1 MWRSHYE
8 SRSFFQAFPM
18 ALPDRLVR
26 LRYRFPVIFD
36 AYPIH
41 SPFIFHIP
49 DMLPLYAMIFPLM
62 LLKSPQFPSV
72 SYGFPMVSRINKPW
86 ISPTSSAKSPEVYFE
101 GFKVAA
107 LVQQLWGPVPT
118 VKWPCITVIT
128 GDFYGII
135 STNKLVKLG
144 YKWDYTWE
152 LHIL

>member
-1 MWRSHYE
+1 
-8 SRSFFQAFPM
+8 
-18 ALPDRLVR
+18 
-26 LRYRFPVIFD
+26 
-36 AYPIH
+36 
-41 SPFIFHIP
+41 
-49 DMLPLYAMIFPLM
+49 
-62 LLKSPQFPSV
+62 
-72 SYGFPMVSRINKPW
+72 MVSRINKPW

-107 LVQQLWGPVPT
+107 LV
-118 VKWPCITVIT
+118 TVIT